1 MRIMRRLCIGLIVA
15 GIAWLSV
22 RVAEAAQSRAD
33 TGSSDVLCA
42 PRLQLRHSRFCPS
55 NGPGGAR
62 AELARQGQLPRPL
75 PLVRLDP
82 NLGQLP
88 FMYRRVS
95 SEGTKIYGSPDDA
108 AEKKDAYNELPPGFI
123 FVSYDECQMI
133 DNEAIYMISSGA
145 FIRGGSACSA
155 LALPEFR
162 GLTFSRTPDRPF
174 GWILGTQET
183 RRAAGA
189 SQPSSGRTR
198 YRTEVIQIYDEQE
211 SEGEIWYRIGPDEW
225 INQLHVARVEPDPI
239 PPDGVDSNRWISIN
253 LFEQTIA
260 AYEDGALVFATMTS
274 TGLPGWW
281 TQPGLFQVYERLER
295 DDMTGAFEADR
306 SDYYLLED
314 VPWVLYFDKARALH
328 GAYCHNGYGYPRSHG
343 CVNLSPTDAHW
354 LYDWA
359 EVGTWVYV
367 FDPSGKT
374 PVDPEAYGSGGV

>member
-22 RVAEAAQSRAD
+22 RVAEAAQSRAG

-328 GAYCHNGYGYPRSHG
+328 GAYWHNGYGYPRSHG

>member
-22 RVAEAAQSRAD
+22 RVAEAAQSRAG

-260 AYEDGALVFATMTS
+260 VYEDGALGFATMTS

-328 GAYCHNGYGYPRSHG
+328 GAYWHNGYGYPRSHG